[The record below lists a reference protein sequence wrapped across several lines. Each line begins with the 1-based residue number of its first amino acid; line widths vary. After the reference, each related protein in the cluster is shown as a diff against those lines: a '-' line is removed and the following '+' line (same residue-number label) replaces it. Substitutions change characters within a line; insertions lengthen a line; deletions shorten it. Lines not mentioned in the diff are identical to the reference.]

1 MAIENLKKGQ
11 INFLFSLF
19 DYNIYIYIYITSQ
32 KREAIG
38 PGLNASFF
46 VVEKKE
52 VIIIINNNIII
63 ISILFI
69 FITQEVT
76 DIAAYN

>member
-19 DYNIYIYIYITSQ
+19 GYFRYIYIASQ

-52 VIIIINNNIII
+52 VIISSSIIII
-63 ISILFI
+63 ISISILFLLHRRSLI
-69 FITQEVT
+69 
-76 DIAAYN
+76 

>member
-11 INFLFSLF
+11 NNFLFSLF
-19 DYNIYIYIYITSQ
+19 GYNIYIYIYIASQ

-52 VIIIINNNIII
+52 VIIISNNNNIII
-63 ISILFI
+63 IIIILFYY
-69 FITQEVT
+69 TGGL
-76 DIAAYN
+76 